1 MEKQMKPKHRHELK
15 TNELAEWL
23 MNFPQW
29 AKQNLTTII
38 YISVLIAVV
47 AGLYIWKVY
56 SRNIASVQKQL
67 RFTALLSRLS
77 QNKMEIL
84 RAREQGVDF
93 SYVLLRPADNLET
106 FAQNTKDD
114 TIAALALIK
123 RAEALRTELHYRQRA
138 VDKQVLTRQMNLA
151 KDSYNKALSRLTY
164 PGARAA
170 VNPSL
175 TAIAKFGLGLCEEEL
190 GNFDHAIQIYRDIVA
205 NQDFKPTTA
214 AVQAKLRLQT
224 MADYRKTVVFTPPPK
239 PLTPKPIQPEILL
252 KPFDVNLVPQMPKIE
267 IKPLDANLLQT
278 KPKPTDTNLPSQ

>member
-1 MEKQMKPKHRHELK
+1 MKPEHRHELK

-29 AKQNLTTII
+29 AKQNFTTII
-38 YISVLIAVV
+38 YISVVIAVV
-47 AGLYIWKVY
+47 AGLYIWKIY
-56 SRNIASVQKQL
+56 SRNVASSQKQL

-93 SYVLLRPADNLET
+93 SYVLLRPANNLET
-106 FAQNTKDD
+106 LAQNTKDD

-138 VDKQVLTRQMNLA
+138 VDKQVLTRQINLA

-164 PGARAA
+164 PGARAP

-190 GNFDHAIQIYRDIVA
+190 GNFDQAIQIYRDIVA

-214 AVQAKLRLQT
+214 ALQAKLRLQT
-224 MADYRKTVVFTPPPK
+224 MADYRKTVVFKTPPK
-239 PLTPKPIQPEILL
+239 PLTAEPIQPEILL

-267 IKPLDANLLQT
+267 IKPLDTNLLQT
-278 KPKPTDTNLPSQ
+278 KPTDTNLPSQ